1 MRKILLL
8 ALFALHWGKADTIGG
23 EVFLG
28 IYSHNPSGDATYNL
42 QSLGTSQT
50 HNLQQTFGFSD
61 EQDVFF
67 KGYLEH
73 PLPFL
78 PNFKLGYTTLSTTGT
93 RSVDLFSWGEISR
106 FTGNISNKLTLD
118 ITDATLYY
126 ELLDNWA
133 ELDAGLTFRHI
144 SGDMSVTT
152 KLGSDLINFSTTT
165 PMLYGKVRANIP
177 TTDFSMQL
185 EANAIAFTGVNSYD
199 YELSA
204 RYTFYMGLGIEAGYK
219 AFHLEND
226 EYTDMLNVNI
236 DFSGPYAAV
245 SWDF

>member
-8 ALFALHWGKADTIGG
+8 AILALHYGHADNIGG
-23 EVFLG
+23 EVSLG
-28 IYSHNPSGDATYNL
+28 IFSHSPSGDASYDL
-42 QSLGTSQT
+42 LSLGAGSSQ
-50 HNLQQTFGFSD
+50 NLEQTFGFSD
-61 EQDVFF
+61 SQDIFF

-78 PNFKLGYTTLSTTGT
+78 PNLKLGYTTLSTTGT
-93 RSVDLFSWGEISR
+93 QSVDLFSWGNFSR
-106 FTGNISNKLTLD
+106 FTGDIANKLTLD

-133 ELDAGLTFRHI
+133 EVDTGLTFRHI
-144 SGDMSVTT
+144 SGDMSVSTR
-152 KLGSDLINFSTTT
+152 LSSDFASFSTTT
-165 PMLYGKVRANIP
+165 PMLYGKIRAHIP
-177 TTDFSMQL
+177 STELSLQL
-185 EANAIAFTGVNSYD
+185 EANAIAFTGINAYD

-204 RYTFYMGLGIEAGYK
+204 RYTFYMGLGLEAGYK

-226 EYTDMLNVNI
+226 EFANSLNVNI

-245 SWDF
+245 IWDF